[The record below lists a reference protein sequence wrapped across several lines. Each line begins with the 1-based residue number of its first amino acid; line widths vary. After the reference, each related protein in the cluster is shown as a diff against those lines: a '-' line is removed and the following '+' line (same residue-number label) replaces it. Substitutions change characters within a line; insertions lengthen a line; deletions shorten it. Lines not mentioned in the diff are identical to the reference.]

1 MEVWR
6 RGNRLVKKLLSKKES
21 FTLYDKRP
29 GSAGSKFF
37 FLEMNLFLGEGC
49 EQGETVSSAKSWC
62 EVSVGSF

>member
-29 GSAGSKFF
+29 G
-37 FLEMNLFLGEGC
+37 M
-49 EQGETVSSAKSWC
+49 Q
-62 EVSVGSF
+62 EVSFIPQYNIIELAGNS